1 MTASEKTLSILYFA
15 SLGETLCTNSETLA
29 VDNSVVSVSDLIAL
43 LAQRGEN
50 WQLLQDKTTKCAV
63 NQTIA
68 SKDQPLNHND
78 EVAFFPPVTGG

>member
-1 MTASEKTLSILYFA
+1 MTNAHKQLSILYFA
-15 SLGETLCTNSETLA
+15 SLGETLDLNSETLIA
-29 VDNSVVSVSDLIAL
+29 DHTIANVNDLITL

-50 WQLLQDKTTKCAV
+50 WQLLQEQTTKCAV

-68 SKDQPLNHND
+68 TKDQPLNHND

>member
-15 SLGETLCTNSETLA
+15 SLGETLRTNSETLA

-50 WQLLQDKTTKCAV
+50 LSL
-63 NQTIA
+63 I
-68 SKDQPLNHND
+68 HI
-78 EVAFFPPVTGG
+78 